1 LECFKVAVGYM
12 AERGFDVVRS
22 FSFSIEI
29 VDPDDGVDDE
39 AIAYMIY
46 FETGMHTERF
56 PHRVGDTE

>member
-1 LECFKVAVGYM
+1 M